1 MQPGRSAFR
10 MVIAAQRLHGTLPF
24 ASERR
29 GKPAADVSVA
39 RTAEVNEPDPA
50 EKARREAILRLAGY
64 QEHPAGTVG
73 RCHWKQES
81 PTRLER
87 VEP

>member
-1 MQPGRSAFR
+1 
-10 MVIAAQRLHGTLPF
+10 MVIAAQRLHGTPPI

-50 EKARREAILRLAGY
+50 KKARRKAIRGLAGY
-64 QEHPAGTVG
+64 QEHPAGTLG
-73 RCHWKQES
+73 RRHWKQE
-81 PTRLER
+81 TAAKLER
-87 VEP
+87 VKP